1 MQSSAMTGNT
11 DDAQRKI
18 IFRLS
23 RALRKIRA
31 IVRRSA
37 GPPSTKVRPGERS
50 APALLTCFAQNTVAT
65 LTVERLKAA
74 QKRIDTMTK
83 QFKNA
88 DSLAR

>member
-1 MQSSAMTGNT
+1 
-11 DDAQRKI
+11 
-18 IFRLS
+18 
-23 RALRKIRA
+23 
-31 IVRRSA
+31 
-37 GPPSTKVRPGERS
+37 
-50 APALLTCFAQNTVAT
+50 LLTCLAQNTVAT